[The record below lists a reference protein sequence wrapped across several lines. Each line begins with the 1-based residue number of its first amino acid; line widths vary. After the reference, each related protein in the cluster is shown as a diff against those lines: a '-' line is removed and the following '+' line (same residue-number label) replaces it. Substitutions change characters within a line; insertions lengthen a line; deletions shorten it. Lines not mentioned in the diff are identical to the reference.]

1 MSTKKYIYIN
11 TAPRANTKKDGSI
24 FYTTLVGVSKE
35 TLRDNN
41 VEHVDTLSMQVFE
54 NQLEKITT
62 FFNLAKKAGAKL
74 VLSCDSIIVTE
85 PKPNTYI
92 SKTGETVTQ
101 MQASCWAD
109 GPAELTVLR
118 NTLTISDELQALLEQ
133 DGSDDDELS

>member
-11 TAPRANTKKDGSI
+11 TAPRANTKKDGSV
-24 FYTTLVGVSKE
+24 FYTSLVGVSKE
-35 TLRDNN
+35 TLKENGID
-41 VEHVDTLSMQVFE
+41 HVDTISMQVFE

-62 FFNLAKKAGAKL
+62 FFAAAKKAGAKL

-85 PKPNTYI
+85 PKTNTYI
-92 SKTGETVTQ
+92 AKTGETVTQ

-118 NTLTISDELQALLEQ
+118 NSLTISPELQALLDE
-133 DGSDDDELS
+133 DDSDEDDLD